1 MTLEF
6 NLFQCRV
13 HDYYLSG
20 MMQPLL
26 GTFSLDLKEFL
37 RKAKERIDQKAKE
50 IEGKKALL
58 FPAEYE

>member
-1 MTLEF
+1 
-6 NLFQCRV
+6 
-13 HDYYLSG
+13 

-50 IEGKKALL
+50 IEGKRALL
-58 FPAEYE
+58 FPAEY